1 MSSSFCRFFFLR
13 LLPLPSDFFDRFS
26 GLCEW
31 QSFPLLSSFSP
42 SQIWIVNPSS
52 PYSVHFFSQFPLFF
66 PSLNLPP
73 FLHLH
78 VDISD
83 DFDIFPL
90 SRPFLSTM
98 ATDDDPGALEE
109 CKLLLVGKVH
119 SNPSF
124 NFQAFQSV
132 LKRAWRLDQ
141 AWQFSGHL
149 INFKPW
155 IAKTPLHC
163 YDFTTCAFWVQVIG
177 LPLECCT
184 AEMIRKAV
192 STVGPVLQVKSEFA
206 TGSTLK
212 ACRARVELELSHYC
226 YSCGRLGHYTD
237 SCPSIPF
244 EEKMI
249 MEADSTPYGPRN
261 SST

>member
-1 MSSSFCRFFFLR
+1 
-13 LLPLPSDFFDRFS
+13 
-26 GLCEW
+26 
-31 QSFPLLSSFSP
+31 
-42 SQIWIVNPSS
+42 
-52 PYSVHFFSQFPLFF
+52 
-66 PSLNLPP
+66 
-73 FLHLH
+73 
-78 VDISD
+78 
-83 DFDIFPL
+83 
-90 SRPFLSTM
+90 M

-155 IAKTPLHC
+155 IANTPLHC

-192 STVGPVLQVKSEFA
+192 STVSTVLQVKSEFA

-212 ACRARVELELSHYC
+212 ASLLLFLRTTRTLYRFLSIH
-226 YSCGRLGHYTD
+226 
-237 SCPSIPF
+237 PF
-244 EEKMI
+244 
-249 MEADSTPYGPRN
+249 
-261 SST
+261 

>member
-1 MSSSFCRFFFLR
+1 
-13 LLPLPSDFFDRFS
+13 
-26 GLCEW
+26 
-31 QSFPLLSSFSP
+31 
-42 SQIWIVNPSS
+42 
-52 PYSVHFFSQFPLFF
+52 
-66 PSLNLPP
+66 
-73 FLHLH
+73 
-78 VDISD
+78 
-83 DFDIFPL
+83 
-90 SRPFLSTM
+90 M

-155 IAKTPLHC
+155 IANTPLHC

-192 STVGPVLQVKSEFA
+192 STVSTVLQVKSEFA

-212 ACRARVELELSHYC
+212 ACRARVELDLSHYC

-237 SCPSIPF
+237 SCPSTPF

-249 MEADSTPYGPRN
+249 TEPESTPYGPRN
-261 SST
+261 SSI